1 MTRIL
6 VIDDE
11 TQVRKVLRQML
22 EKEGFEVDEAP
33 DGAVGL
39 QRLQAQPVDV
49 LITDIFM
56 PEKEGIETILEVKKR
71 YPSVK
76 MIAISGG
83 GRGGHLDMLPNAV
96 FLGAHH
102 ALAKPFT
109 REELRTAIQTV
120 LKDRIAAA

>member
-1 MTRIL
+1 
-6 VIDDE
+6 
-11 TQVRKVLRQML
+11 ML
-22 EKEGFEVDEAP
+22 EKEGYEVDEAP

-56 PEKEGIETILEVKKR
+56 PEKEGMETIMEVKKR
-71 YPSVK
+71 FPSVK

-83 GRGGHLDMLPNAV
+83 GRGGHLDMLPNAI
-96 FLGAHH
+96 FFGAHH
-102 ALAKPFT
+102 TLAKPFT

-120 LKDRIAAA
+120 LNDRVAAA